1 MIKNYFKVAY
11 RNLLKHKGYSAINVL
26 GLAVG
31 VAVCVLIFSFVTHEL
46 SYDTYHAK
54 SDRIYRVTT
63 QTSQRNLALTASVIS
78 PVSQKNFPEVQE
90 GVRILASGN
99 TNPVVL
105 RNGDKVFKESGIGY
119 ADSSFL
125 DVFSFKVLAGNPK
138 TALAR
143 PNTMIISNSMAQKY
157 FGNKNP
163 IGETLL
169 MNNEQEYEITAI
181 IKQIPANSH
190 FRFDFIASMI
200 TLQGWAQLSDQE
212 LYGQQFYTYLVL
224 QKDASP
230 VELEGKIN
238 AYMNRNFPTDNDQLH
253 LQPLTDIHLYSDLSY
268 EIQPQSDYRY
278 VIAASAIALLIIIIA
293 CINYM
298 NLATARSVQ
307 RSREVGIRKVLG
319 SDRKQLMGQFYGES
333 ALLVGLALILAVLLV
348 ESLMPWFNQLT
359 AQSLNINYTN
369 PAFWLLIGLIG
380 IVVTVLA
387 GSYPAFVLSG
397 YKPVSVLKGSTNP
410 RGNMNLR
417 KMLVVFQ
424 FAVSIFL
431 IISTLIIYQQV
442 NYIQEKELGYQKE
455 KVISIASY
463 SEVENRFDTFRS
475 ELMQVPGIDNV
486 TMASDTPVNIAA
498 GFGID
503 VEGVEEDSNMVIRGL
518 AIYPEFV
525 QTLGIK
531 IIAGRDLRQSDYSA
545 ANTDMGE
552 PAFSFLLNKTA
563 AHTLGFEPNEI
574 LGRRVNLSDRIGTVV
589 GIVDDFHFASLHEDI
604 EPLIMFPEPWFNN
617 LMIAFSSENV
627 QQTLDQTQKIWESM
641 FPDYPFEYTFL
652 DQEYDALY
660 RQDVRTGNLFASFA
674 ILAVFVACLGLFG
687 LASFMVEQRRKEIGV
702 RKVLGATLANIVRLF
717 SMDFI
722 KLVLLGF
729 ILSVPVAWYIMN
741 QWLHDF
747 AYRIEL
753 GSGVF
758 LLAGVAAFII
768 ALLTVSWQS
777 LKAALANPVDSL
789 RNN

>member
-46 SYDTYHAK
+46 SYDSYHAK
-54 SDRIYRVTT
+54 SDLIYRVTT

-138 TALAR
+138 TALTR

-169 MNNEQEYEITAI
+169 MNNEQEFEITAV
-181 IKQIPANSH
+181 IKQMPANSH

-200 TLQGWAQLSDQE
+200 TLQGWPQLSDQE

-224 QKDASP
+224 QKDATP

-238 AYMNRNFPTDNDQLH
+238 AYMNRNFPTDNNQLH

-333 ALLVGLALILAVLLV
+333 ALLVGLALMLAVLLV

-486 TMASDTPVNIAA
+486 TMAHP
-498 GFGID
+498 
-503 VEGVEEDSNMVIRGL
+503 
-518 AIYPEFV
+518 
-525 QTLGIK
+525 
-531 IIAGRDLRQSDYSA
+531 
-545 ANTDMGE
+545 
-552 PAFSFLLNKTA
+552 
-563 AHTLGFEPNEI
+563 
-574 LGRRVNLSDRIGTVV
+574 
-589 GIVDDFHFASLHEDI
+589 
-604 EPLIMFPEPWFNN
+604 
-617 LMIAFSSENV
+617 
-627 QQTLDQTQKIWESM
+627 
-641 FPDYPFEYTFL
+641 
-652 DQEYDALY
+652 
-660 RQDVRTGNLFASFA
+660 
-674 ILAVFVACLGLFG
+674 C
-687 LASFMVEQRRKEIGV
+687 
-702 RKVLGATLANIVRLF
+702 
-717 SMDFI
+717 
-722 KLVLLGF
+722 
-729 ILSVPVAWYIMN
+729 
-741 QWLHDF
+741 
-747 AYRIEL
+747 
-753 GSGVF
+753 
-758 LLAGVAAFII
+758 
-768 ALLTVSWQS
+768 
-777 LKAALANPVDSL
+777 
-789 RNN
+789 